1 MSTIK
6 EVKLNYSPD
15 NDIDNNEEDEYK
27 NDIRSYRDEIGD
39 DDYDYI
45 NNYKHSS
52 YNDEYYD

>member
-1 MSTIK
+1 MSITK

-15 NDIDNNEEDEYK
+15 NDIDNNEEHQYK
-27 NDIRSYRDEIGD
+27 NDIHSYRDEIGD